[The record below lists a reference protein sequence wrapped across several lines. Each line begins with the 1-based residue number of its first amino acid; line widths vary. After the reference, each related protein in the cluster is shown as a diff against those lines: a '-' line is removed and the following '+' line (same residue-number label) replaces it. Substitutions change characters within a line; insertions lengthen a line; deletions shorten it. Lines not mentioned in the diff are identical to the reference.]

1 MVSNSPGGEIA
12 LSRLS
17 LPRLRWTSVTR
28 DEFFFFS
35 WFPCPIPRYA
45 QVSRMEQ
52 HGGPGRPI
60 GSVAY
65 FSSLRSRG
73 KRCLPSP
80 ALWDDAGKVCG
91 CSGVVCGCAWRW
103 RRGGCPSILRRDRLR
118 HADFLPA
125 TPLSSPL
132 PPLLCLLEALGD
144 GPAET
149 RNDVF
154 MDEIIG
160 CRHCACGWMQR

>member
-52 HGGPGRPI
+52 RGGPGRPI

-73 KRCLPSP
+73 KRCLTSP

-91 CSGVVCGCAWRW
+91 CSGVVYGCVWRW
-103 RRGGCPSILRRDRLR
+103 RRG
-118 HADFLPA
+118 LPLHPPPRPPA
-125 TPLSSPL
+125 PCGLSASDPTIFPL
-132 PPLLCLLEALGD
+132 PPLVCLLEALGD